1 MSSQIQLSL
10 LLLAIPILLLLFS
23 IRGRWL
29 HWKNEDH
36 QLKTVWYC
44 WRTGQQE
51 SVLLELLEI
60 WPTRTMLLELWNWNF
75 DRYIIHH
82 DHLEEMKKFIAR
94 ELTRDDINL
103 DMMRQAQLQ
112 YSNRNKP
119 EDPTSSS

>member
-1 MSSQIQLSL
+1 MSSQTQLSL
-10 LLLAIPILLLLFS
+10 LLLVIPILLLLFS

-29 HWKNEDH
+29 YWKNEDH
-36 QLKTVWYC
+36 QLKAVWYC

-51 SVLLELLEI
+51 SVLLELLEV
-60 WPTRTMLLELWNWNF
+60 WPTRMMLLELWNWNF

-82 DHLEEMKKFIAR
+82 DHLEGMKGFIEK
-94 ELTRDDINL
+94 ELERNDIDL
-103 DMMRQAQLQ
+103 GMMQQAQLQ